1 MFYICRTYNTD
12 KMYKQLQET
21 YRNELKIIIRKYNT
35 ISLFRLIVA
44 VLFLVNA
51 YLAIDEYQNYH
62 FYIGILLVAIFI
74 AVMRFHKAVDT
85 KRKLTQNLLK
95 INTTELEYLKENKL
109 PFENGSEYV
118 DFKHE
123 YAYDLDIF
131 GNDSL
136 FQHLNRTATFIGKK
150 TLAKQLLN
158 QQSQEQ
164 ILQNQEAVQE
174 LAQDL
179 TWRQDFEAHA
189 KLSSDSEKLYLKL
202 KTWSNAPSAPI
213 GKFMQVLTFVTPLLF
228 VASLATY
235 YFTNAYVFLSI
246 SSFIFVFNLG
256 ILGNFIKRIMI
267 ENANSESIDKTLL
280 HYSSLL
286 SKMEKSSFKAPYLI
300 HLQKQLVVNNENTSV
315 KIKKLSELFARLD
328 SIGNLVTTPVF
339 NGTFLFHVHTLKALI
354 DWKKKNGNQLMKAIE
369 IMGEIEM
376 LNSLANFAYNNPE
389 YAFPKLND
397 SFQIQFTNLSHP
409 LLNKKSRVGNDV
421 DFTKEHFIILTGSN
435 MSGKSTFLRS
445 LGINMVLAGTGAP
458 VCANSANVHPL
469 KVLVSMRLSDSLSDS
484 TSYFFAEIKRL
495 KQIMESLQD
504 ERSFVLLDEIL
515 RGTNSDDK
523 RNGTIEVIKKMIA
536 KNAIG
541 AIATHDIEV
550 CLTTNEYPNQLI
562 NKSFEVAIVDNEL
575 YFDYK
580 LRDGIC
586 QNKSATFIMQ
596 KWGVI

>member
-1 MFYICRTYNTD
+1 
-12 KMYKQLQET
+12 MYQQLQEN
-21 YRNELKIIIRKYNT
+21 YQNQFKILSRKYNT
-35 ISLFRLIVA
+35 ISLFRLVVA
-44 VLFLVNA
+44 VLFLINA
-51 YLAIDEYQNYH
+51 FMAIDKYQNYH
-62 FYIGILLVAIFI
+62 FYIGFLLVAIFI
-74 AVMRFHKAVDT
+74 AVMRFHKSIDI
-85 KRKLTQNLLK
+85 KRKLAQNLLK
-95 INTTELEYLKENKL
+95 INTTELEYLNENKL
-109 PFENGSEYV
+109 PFENGAEYV

-136 FQHLNRTATFIGKK
+136 FQHLNRTATFLGKK
-150 TLAKQLLN
+150 TLASQLLSHQN
-158 QQSQEQ
+158 KEQ
-164 ILQNQEAVQE
+164 ILQNQQAVQE
-174 LAQDL
+174 LAKDL
-179 TWRQDFEAHA
+179 TWRQDFEAYA
-189 KLSSDSEKLYLKL
+189 KLSSDSEKLYQKL
-202 KTWSNAPSAPI
+202 NTWSIAPSQPTSA
-213 GKFMQVLTFVTPLLF
+213 FMQVLSYIMPVLF
-228 VASLATY
+228 VAAIATY
-235 YFTNAYVFLSI
+235 FFTKQYVFLSI

-256 ILGNFIKRIMI
+256 ILGIFFKRIML

-286 SKMEKSSFKAPYLI
+286 SKIEKATFTSPHLI
-300 HLQKQLVVNNENTSV
+300 KLQEQLLTNNGKTSI

-339 NGTFLFHVHTLKALI
+339 NGVFLFHVHTLNALI
-354 DWKKKNGNQLMKAIE
+354 DWKKSNGSHLMNAIGV
-369 IMGEIEM
+369 MGEVEM

-397 SFQIQFTNLSHP
+397 VFEINFTNLSHP
-409 LLNKKSRVGNDV
+409 LLNKKNRVGNDV
-421 DFTKEHFIILTGSN
+421 DFSKENFIILTGSN

-458 VCANSANVHPL
+458 VCADVANVHPL

-495 KQIMESLQD
+495 KQIMDSLQNG
-504 ERSFVLLDEIL
+504 RSFVLLDEIL

-523 RNGTIEVIKKMIA
+523 RNGTIEVIKKMIQ

-541 AIATHDIEV
+541 AIATHDTEV
-550 CLTTNEYPNQLI
+550 CLTTDEFPKQLV
-562 NKSFEVAIVDNEL
+562 NKSFEVAIVENEL

-580 LRDGIC
+580 LRNGIC
-586 QNKSATFIMQ
+586 QNKSATFIMR

>member
-1 MFYICRTYNTD
+1 
-12 KMYKQLQET
+12 MYTQLAQE
-21 YRNELKIIIRKYNT
+21 YRVQLKSINRKYNT
-35 ISLFRLIVA
+35 ISLFRLVVA

-51 YLAIDEYQNYH
+51 YLAIDHYQNYH
-62 FYIGILLVAIFI
+62 LVIGCLLIAIFI
-74 AVMRFHKAVDT
+74 AVMRFHATIDL
-85 KRKLTQNLLK
+85 KRKLKQNLLK
-95 INTTELEYLKENKL
+95 INTTELDYLKDNTL
-109 PFENGSEYV
+109 PFENGIEYV

-131 GNDSL
+131 GADSL
-136 FQHLNRTATFIGKK
+136 FQHLNRTATFSGKK
-150 TLAKQLLN
+150 TLANQLLV

-164 ILQNQEAVQE
+164 ILKNQEAIQE
-174 LAQDL
+174 LAKDL

-189 KLSSDSEKLYLKL
+189 KLSSDSEKLYQKL
-202 KTWSNAPSAPI
+202 KTWSTAPSAPI
-213 GKFMQVLTFVTPLLF
+213 GKFMGFLSYATPLLF
-228 VASLATY
+228 VLSVAIY
-235 YFTNAYVFLSI
+235 YFTREYVFLSI

-256 ILGNFIKRIMI
+256 LLGQFFKRIMI
-267 ENANSESIDKTLL
+267 ENANSDTIDKALL
-280 HYSSLL
+280 HYSTLL
-286 SKMEKSSFKAPYLI
+286 TKIEKSTFTSLYLI
-300 HLQKQLVVNNENTSV
+300 DLQQQLLVNKEKTSV

-328 SIGNLVTTPVF
+328 SISNLIATPIL
-339 NGTFLFHVHTLKALI
+339 NGTFLFHLHTLKALI
-354 DWKKKNGNQLMKAIE
+354 DWKKKNGSQLMKAID
-369 IMGEIEM
+369 IMGEVEM
-376 LNSLANFAYNNPE
+376 LNSLANFAYNNPN

-397 SFQIQFTNLSHP
+397 SYQIQFTDLSHP
-409 LLNKKSRVGNDV
+409 LLNNNSRIGNDV
-421 DFTKEHFIILTGSN
+421 DFRKENFIVLTGSN

-458 VCANSANVHPL
+458 VCASEANVHPL

-495 KQIMESLQD
+495 KQIMDNLQN

-541 AIATHDIEV
+541 AIATHDTEV
-550 CLTTNEYPNQLI
+550 CLTTNDYPNQLV

-586 QNKSATFIMQ
+586 QNKSATFIMK

>member
-1 MFYICRTYNTD
+1 
-12 KMYKQLQET
+12 MYQQLQDD
-21 YRNELKIIIRKYNT
+21 YRSQYKLLSRKYNT

-44 VLFLVNA
+44 VLFLINA
-51 YLAIDEYQNYH
+51 YLAIDNYQNYH
-62 FYIGILLVAIFI
+62 FLVGILLVAIFI
-74 AVMRFHKAVDT
+74 AVMRYHGIIDT
-85 KRKLTQNLLK
+85 RRKLTQNLLK
-95 INTTELEYLKENKL
+95 INITEFEYISHQKL
-109 PFENGSEYV
+109 PFENGSEYI

-150 TLAKQLLN
+150 RLANQLVAT
-158 QQSQEQ
+158 QSHEQ
-164 ILQNQEAVQE
+164 ILLIQEAIQE
-174 LAQDL
+174 LAKDL
-179 TWRQDFEAHA
+179 SWRQDFEAYA
-189 KLSSDSEKLYLKL
+189 KLSSDSEKLYTKL
-202 KTWSNAPSAPI
+202 KSWSSAPSAPI
-213 GKFMQVLTFVTPLLF
+213 GKFMQVLTYATPLLF
-228 VASLATY
+228 VAAVAA
-235 YFTNAYVFLSI
+235 YFITKQYVFLSI

-256 ILGNFIKRIMI
+256 LLGNFFKRIMI

-286 SKMEKSSFKAPYLI
+286 SKIEKSNFTSKHLI
-300 HLQKQLVVNNENTSV
+300 HLQNQLLANNEKTSV
-315 KIKKLSELFARLD
+315 RIKKLSELFARLD
-328 SIGNLVTTPVF
+328 SIGNLVTTPIF
-339 NGTFLFHVHTLKALI
+339 NGVFLFHVHTLKALI
-354 DWKKKNGNQLMKAIE
+354 DWKRKNGSQLMSAIE
-369 IMGEIEM
+369 VMGELEM

-389 YAFPKLND
+389 YAFPKLNNSYTI
-397 SFQIQFTNLSHP
+397 SFKDLSHP
-409 LLNKKSRVGNDV
+409 LLNKKNRVGNDV
-421 DFTKEHFIILTGSN
+421 DFSKENFIILTGSN

-458 VCANSANVHPL
+458 VCAAEANIHPL

-495 KQIMESLQD
+495 KQIMDSLQN

-523 RNGTIEVIKKMIA
+523 RNGTIEVIKKMIQ

-541 AIATHDIEV
+541 AIATHDTEV
-550 CLTTNEYPNQLI
+550 CLTTNEFPKQLI

-575 YFDYK
+575 FFDYK

-586 QNKSATFIMQ
+586 QNKSATFIMK

>member
-1 MFYICRTYNTD
+1 
-12 KMYKQLQET
+12 MYKQLQET
-21 YRNELKIIIRKYNT
+21 YRNELKTIITKYNT
-35 ISLFRLIVA
+35 ISLFRLVVA

-51 YLAIDEYQNYH
+51 YLAIDNYQQYH
-62 FYIGILLVAIFI
+62 LYIGILLIAIFI

-95 INTTELEYLKENKL
+95 INTTELEYLNDNKL

-131 GNDSL
+131 GADSL
-136 FQHLNRTATFIGKK
+136 FQHLNRTATFSGKK
-150 TLAKQLLN
+150 ILANQLLV

-164 ILQNQEAVQE
+164 ILKNQEAIQE
-174 LAQDL
+174 LAKDL

-189 KLSSDSEKLYLKL
+189 KLSSDSEKLYQKL
-202 KTWSNAPSAPI
+202 KTWSTAPSAPI
-213 GKFMQVLTFVTPLLF
+213 GKFMQVLSYITPLLF
-228 VASLATY
+228 VLSVAIY
-235 YFTNAYVFLSI
+235 YFTKEYVFLSI

-256 ILGNFIKRIMI
+256 LLGNFFKRIMI
-267 ENANSESIDKTLL
+267 ENANSDTIDKALL

-286 SKMEKSSFKAPYLI
+286 TKIEKSSFKSAHLI
-300 HLQKQLVVNNENTSV
+300 DLQQQLLVNKANTSL

-328 SIGNLVTTPVF
+328 SISNLITTPVL
-339 NGTFLFHVHTLKALI
+339 NGTFLFHLHTLKALI
-354 DWKKKNGNQLMKAIE
+354 KWKKNNGSQLMKALE
-369 IMGEIEM
+369 IMGEVEM
-376 LNSLANFAYNNPE
+376 LNSLANFAYNNPN
-389 YAFPKLND
+389 YAFPKLNNNY
-397 SFQIQFTNLSHP
+397 QIQFTDLSHP
-409 LLNKKSRVGNDV
+409 LLNKNSRIGNDI
-421 DFTKEHFIILTGSN
+421 DFSKENFIVLTGSN

-458 VCANSANVHPL
+458 VCASEANVHPL

-495 KQIMESLQD
+495 KQIMDSLQN

-523 RNGTIEVIKKMIA
+523 RNGTIEVIKKMID
-536 KNAIG
+536 KKAIG
-541 AIATHDIEV
+541 AIATHDTEV
-550 CLTTNEYPNQLI
+550 CLLTNEFPKQLI

-575 YFDYK
+575 FFDYK

-586 QNKSATFIMQ
+586 QNKSATFIMK

>member
-1 MFYICRTYNTD
+1 
-12 KMYKQLQET
+12 MYKQLQEL
-21 YRNELKIIIRKYNT
+21 YRNELKTIIRKYNT
-35 ISLFRLIVA
+35 ISLFRLVVA

-51 YLAIDEYQNYH
+51 YLAIESYQNYH

-74 AVMRFHKAVDT
+74 AVMRFHNAVDT

-95 INTTELEYLKENKL
+95 INTTELEYLNDNKL

-136 FQHLNRTATFIGKK
+136 FQHLNRTATFIGKR
-150 TLAKQLLN
+150 TLAEQLLS

-164 ILQNQEAVQE
+164 ILQNQEAIQE
-174 LAQDL
+174 LAKDL

-189 KLSSDSEKLYLKL
+189 KLSSDSEKLYQKL
-202 KTWSNAPSAPI
+202 ITWSTAPSAPI
-213 GKFMQVLTFVTPLLF
+213 GKAMQVLTYITPLLF
-228 VASLATY
+228 VLAITTY
-235 YFTNAYVFLSI
+235 FITKEYVYLSV

-256 ILGNFIKRIMI
+256 LLGNFFKRIML
-267 ENANSESIDKTLL
+267 ENANSEAIDKALL

-286 SKMEKSSFKAPYLI
+286 SKMEKSTFTSPLLI
-300 HLQKQLVVNNENTSV
+300 KLQNQLLANNQKTSV

-339 NGTFLFHVHTLKALI
+339 NGVFLFHVHTLKALI
-354 DWKKKNGNQLMKAIE
+354 DWKKNHGSQLISAIDL
-369 IMGEIEM
+369 MGEVEM
-376 LNSLANFAYNNPE
+376 LNSLANFAYNNPN
-389 YAFPKLND
+389 YAFPKLNNNY
-397 SFQIQFTNLSHP
+397 QIQFTDLSHP
-409 LLNKKSRVGNDV
+409 LLNKNSRIGNDV
-421 DFTKEHFIILTGSN
+421 DFSKENFIILTGSN

-458 VCANSANVHPL
+458 VCALEANIHPL

-495 KQIMESLQD
+495 KQIMDSLQN

-523 RNGTIEVIKKMIA
+523 RNGTIEVIKKMID

-541 AIATHDIEV
+541 AIATHDTEV
-550 CLTTNEYPNQLI
+550 CLTTNDYPNQLV

-586 QNKSATFIMQ
+586 QNKSATFIMK

>member
-1 MFYICRTYNTD
+1 MFYICRTYTTD

-21 YRNELKIIIRKYNT
+21 YRDELKIIIRKYNT
-35 ISLFRLIVA
+35 ISLFRLMVA

-51 YLAIDEYQNYH
+51 YLSIDEYQNYH
-62 FYIGILLVAIFI
+62 FYIGILLIAIFLY
-74 AVMRFHKAVDT
+74 VMRFHKTIDT
-85 KRKLTQNLLK
+85 QRKLTQNLLK
-95 INTTELEYLKENKL
+95 INTTELEYLTENKL
-109 PFENGSEYV
+109 PFENGSENI

-131 GNDSL
+131 GADSL
-136 FQHLNRTATFIGKK
+136 FQHLNRTATFMGKK
-150 TLAKQLLN
+150 TLANQLLN
-158 QQSQEQ
+158 QQTQEQ
-164 ILQNQEAVQE
+164 ILLNQEAVQE
-174 LAQDL
+174 LAKDL
-179 TWRQDFEAHA
+179 IWRQDFEAHA
-189 KLSSDSEKLYLKL
+189 KMSSDSEKLYTKL
-202 KTWSNAPSAPI
+202 KTWSSAPSAPI
-213 GKFMQVLTFVTPLLF
+213 GRFMYILSFVTPLLF
-228 VASLATY
+228 VLAITTYFITNQYVYLSL
-235 YFTNAYVFLSI
+235 

-256 ILGNFIKRIMI
+256 ILGNFFKRIMI
-267 ENANSESIDKTLL
+267 ENANSESIDKALL

-286 SKMEKSSFKAPYLI
+286 SKIEKASFTSIYLST
-300 HLQKQLVVNNENTSV
+300 LQSQLVQDHQKTSL
-315 KIKKLSELFARLD
+315 KIKKLSDLFGRLD

-354 DWKKKNGNQLMKAIE
+354 DWKKQNGSQLMKAIE
-369 IMGEIEM
+369 IMGEVEM

-389 YAFPKLND
+389 YAFPKLNG
-397 SFQIQFTNLSHP
+397 SYQIQFTNLSHP
-409 LLNKKSRVGNDV
+409 LLNKENRVGNDV
-421 DFTKEHFIILTGSN
+421 DFSKQSFIILTGSN

-445 LGINMVLAGTGAP
+445 LGINMVLAATGAP
-458 VCANSANVHPL
+458 VCADSANVHPL
-469 KVLVSMRLSDSLSDS
+469 KVLVSMRLSDSLTDS

-495 KQIMESLQD
+495 KQIMDSLQN

-536 KNAIG
+536 KNAVG

-550 CLTTNEYPNQLI
+550 CLTTNDYPNQLI